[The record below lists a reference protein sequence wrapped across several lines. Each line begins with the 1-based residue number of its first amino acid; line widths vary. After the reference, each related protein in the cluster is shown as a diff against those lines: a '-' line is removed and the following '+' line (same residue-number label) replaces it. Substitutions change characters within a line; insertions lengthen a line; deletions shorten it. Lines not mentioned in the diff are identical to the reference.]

1 MYYIDYHT
9 GAGNEYA
16 KTLEEAMSLADK
28 GAEYTQQNI
37 SIIDENGICVAQRC
51 WFGVAYDDDEYDCE
65 HPIEFGT
72 YGFYDDW
79 DEDKVDVSDD
89 YQGMREEVYAGDGFW
104 ICRDPL
110 RRIWFEDN
118 NSICQLSS
126 MPEEP
131 EDIVWSETVG
141 WVFADGSALPWLDD

>member
-28 GAEYTQQNI
+28 GAEYTQQDI

-51 WFGVAYDDDEYDCE
+51 WVGVAYDDDEYYCE

-79 DEDKVDVSDD
+79 DEDKVDVSED
-89 YQGMREEVYAGDGFW
+89 YTGQRHEVYDGDGFW
-104 ICRDPL
+104 ISRDPL
-110 RRIWFEDN
+110 RRIWFEDEN
-118 NSICQLSS
+118 TICQLST
-126 MPEEP
+126 MPENP
-131 EDIVWSETVG
+131 EDIVWNEHRG
-141 WVFADGSALPWLDD
+141 WIYRDGSALPCMD